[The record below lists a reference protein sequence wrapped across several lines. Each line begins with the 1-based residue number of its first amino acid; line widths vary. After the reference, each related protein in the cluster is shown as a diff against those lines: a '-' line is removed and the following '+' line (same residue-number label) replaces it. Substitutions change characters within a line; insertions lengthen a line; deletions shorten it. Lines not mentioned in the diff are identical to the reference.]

1 LRIVLFF
8 SALLACLAAVAAPN
22 DPATLDRSTWP
33 EQLSSPALFD
43 VASRAQILMFAHL
56 LLVSEVLD
64 EPALKKRLGLKQIN
78 MAAIDAVRQRMW
90 QRLLTSY
97 NAAQQSCEQDASFC
111 FYVEDMDSLQ
121 KAAGKF
127 RVAEDSFYVRW
138 AEPARAFS
146 ERYLDEQLRLAALL
160 PQTSSEI
167 QLMGN
172 HERNGEAFNDR
183 LFLLTFDG
191 GPTMAQ
197 GNTDELADYLRKQK
211 ISGLF
216 FVLGNALQAR
226 LDKTSMPAVRELYRQ
241 QCVGVEGWQY
251 RSHSQWQD
259 WEDSILRSVALV
271 QNAVPDNYVAL
282 FRPPYG
288 QRRADSAAF
297 FKAQHLQVAL
307 WDIDSGDVTGK
318 LSAEQSAQRVM
329 TLMLLWR
336 RGVIVFHDTQ
346 DKARTALPWL
356 LKQTAE
362 SGIGWQEC
370 KEAFR

>member
-1 LRIVLFF
+1 MRIVLFF
-8 SALLACLAAVAAPN
+8 SALLACLVAVAAPN
-22 DPATLDRSTWP
+22 DPATLDRGTWP

-43 VASRAQILMFAHL
+43 VASRAQILMFAHV
-56 LLVSEVLD
+56 LLVSELLD

-78 MAAIDAVRQRMW
+78 MTAIDAVRQRMW
-90 QRLLTSY
+90 RRLLISY

-111 FYVEDMDSLQ
+111 YYVEDMESLRTSS
-121 KAAGKF
+121 GKF
-127 RVAEDSFYVRW
+127 RVAEDSFYARW
-138 AEPARAFS
+138 AEPARAFN

-167 QLMGN
+167 QLMGD
-172 HERNGEAFNDR
+172 HERNGENFNDR

-191 GPTMAQ
+191 GPTLAQ
-197 GNTDELADYLRKQK
+197 GNTDELAEYLRKQK
-211 ISGLF
+211 MNGLF
-216 FVLGNALQAR
+216 FVLGNALQSR
-226 LDKTSMPAVRELYRQ
+226 LDRTSMSAVRELYRQ

-271 QNAVPDNYVAL
+271 QNALPDNYAAF

-288 QRRADSAAF
+288 QRRADAAAF
-297 FKAQHLQVAL
+297 FKAQRLQVAL
-307 WDIDSGDVTGK
+307 WDIDSADASGK
-318 LSAEQSAQRVM
+318 LSAEQSAQRVL

-346 DKARTALPWL
+346 DKARMALPWL
-356 LKQTAE
+356 LRQTAE
-362 SGIGWQEC
+362 SGLGWQEC
-370 KEAFR
+370 KDAFR

>member
-1 LRIVLFF
+1 MRIVLFF
-8 SALLACLAAVAAPN
+8 SALLACFAAVAAPN

-43 VASRAQILMFAHL
+43 VASRAEILMFAHL
-56 LLVSEVLD
+56 LLVSELLD

-78 MAAIDAVRQRMW
+78 MTAIDTVRQRMW

-97 NAAQQSCEQDASFC
+97 NAAQQSCDEDASFC

-127 RVAEDSFYVRW
+127 RVADDSFYVRW
-138 AEPARAFS
+138 ADPARTFN

-167 QLMGN
+167 QLMGD
-172 HERNGEAFNDR
+172 HERNGEGFNDR
-183 LFLLTFDG
+183 LFLLTFEG

-211 ISGLF
+211 MSGLF
-216 FVLGNALQAR
+216 FVIGNALQAR

-259 WEDSILRSVALV
+259 WEDSILRSISLV
-271 QNAVPDNYVAL
+271 QSALPDNYAAL

-288 QRRADSAAF
+288 QRRADGAAF

-307 WDIDSGDVTGK
+307 WDIDSADATGK

-362 SGIGWQEC
+362 SGIGWQGC

>member
-8 SALLACLAAVAAPN
+8 SALLACFAAVAAPN

-56 LLVSEVLD
+56 LLVSELLD
-64 EPALKKRLGLKQIN
+64 ESALKKRLGLKQIN
-78 MAAIDAVRQRMW
+78 MTAIDAVRQRMW

-97 NAAQQSCEQDASFC
+97 NAAQQSCDEDASFC
-111 FYVEDMDSLQ
+111 FYVVDMDSLQ

-127 RVAEDSFYVRW
+127 RVADDSFYVRW
-138 AEPARAFS
+138 ADPARAFN

-167 QLMGN
+167 QLMGD
-172 HERNGEAFNDR
+172 HERNGEGFNDR
-183 LFLLTFDG
+183 LFLLTFEG

-197 GNTDELADYLRKQK
+197 GNTDDLAGYLRKQK
-211 ISGLF
+211 MSGLF

-259 WEDSILRSVALV
+259 WEDSILRSISLV
-271 QNAVPDNYVAL
+271 QSALPDNYAAL

-288 QRRADSAAF
+288 QRRADGAGF

-307 WDIDSGDVTGK
+307 WDIDSADATGK

-362 SGIGWQEC
+362 SGIGWQGC

>member
-1 LRIVLFF
+1 MRIVLFF

-33 EQLSSPALFD
+33 EQLSSPTLFD

-127 RVAEDSFYVRW
+127 RVADDSFYVRW
-138 AEPARAFS
+138 AEPARAFN

-167 QLMGN
+167 QLMGD

-226 LDKTSMPAVRELYRQ
+226 LDRTSMPAVRELYRQ

>member
-56 LLVSEVLD
+56 LLVSELLD

-78 MAAIDAVRQRMW
+78 MAAIDAVRHRMW

-111 FYVEDMDSLQ
+111 FYVEDMESLQ

-138 AEPARAFS
+138 AEPARAFN

-167 QLMGN
+167 QLMGD
-172 HERNGEAFNDR
+172 HERNGEGFNDR

-241 QCVGVEGWQY
+241 QCVGVAGWQY

-288 QRRADSAAF
+288 QRRADAAAF
-297 FKAQHLQVAL
+297 FKAQRLQVAL
-307 WDIDSGDVTGK
+307 WDIDSADATGK

-346 DKARTALPWL
+346 DKARKALPWL
-356 LKQTAE
+356 LRQTAE

>member
-1 LRIVLFF
+1 MRIVLFF
-8 SALLACLAAVAAPN
+8 SALLACLAVAAAPN
-22 DPATLDRSTWP
+22 DPATLDRSVWP

-43 VASRAQILMFAHL
+43 VASRAEVLMFAHA
-56 LLVSEVLD
+56 LLVSELLD

-78 MAAIDAVRQRMW
+78 MVSIDTLRQRLW

-111 FYVEDMDSLQ
+111 FYVEDLESLRT
-121 KAAGKF
+121 AAGKF
-127 RVAEDSFYVRW
+127 RVGEDSFYARW
-138 AEPARAFS
+138 ALPSRAFH
-146 ERYLDEQLRLAALL
+146 ERYLDELLRLAALL

-167 QLMGN
+167 QLMGD
-172 HERNGEAFNDR
+172 HERNGEGFNDR

-191 GPTMAQ
+191 GPTLAQ

-211 ISGLF
+211 MSGLF

-241 QCVGVEGWQY
+241 QCVGMEGWQY

-259 WEDSILRSVALV
+259 WEDSILRSISLV
-271 QNAVPDNYVAL
+271 QSALPDNYVAL

-288 QRRADSAAF
+288 QRRADAAAF

-307 WDIDSGDVTGK
+307 WDIDSADASGK

-362 SGIGWQEC
+362 SGLGWQEC

>member
-1 LRIVLFF
+1 MRIVLFF

>member
-1 LRIVLFF
+1 MRIVLFF
-8 SALLACLAAVAAPN
+8 SALLTCFAAVAAPN

-43 VASRAQILMFAHL
+43 VASRAEILMFAHL
-56 LLVSEVLD
+56 LLVSELLD

-78 MAAIDAVRQRMW
+78 MVSIDAVRQRMW

-97 NAAQQSCEQDASFC
+97 NAAQQSCEEDASFC

-127 RVAEDSFYVRW
+127 RVADDSFYARW
-138 AEPARAFS
+138 AEPARAFN

-167 QLMGN
+167 QLMGD
-172 HERNGEAFNDR
+172 HERNGEGFNDR
-183 LFLLTFDG
+183 LFLLTFEG

-211 ISGLF
+211 MNGLF
-216 FVLGNALQAR
+216 FVLGNALQTR

-271 QNAVPDNYVAL
+271 QGALPDNYAAL

-288 QRRADSAAF
+288 QRRADGADF

-307 WDIDSGDVTGK
+307 WDIDSADATGK

-370 KEAFR
+370 KDAFR